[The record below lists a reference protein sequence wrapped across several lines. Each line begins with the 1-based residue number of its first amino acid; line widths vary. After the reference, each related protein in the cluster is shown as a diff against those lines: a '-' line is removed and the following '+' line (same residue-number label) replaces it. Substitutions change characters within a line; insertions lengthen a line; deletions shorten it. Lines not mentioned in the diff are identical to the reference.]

1 MTTSSFNNPGLTT
14 YDHAI
19 KWGAAA
25 CDQIARA
32 ATRSLNQSDP
42 REVGCSRSR
51 RWPMN
56 ASTAAETNGERGRTT
71 KMPASRDPS
80 TDGNTQ
86 TKRPDPSSPLTSQ
99 SEGSAMPT
107 PESAS

>member
-42 REVGCSRSR
+42 REVV
-51 RWPMN
+51 
-56 ASTAAETNGERGRTT
+56 AAVGHAGGR
-71 KMPASRDPS
+71 
-80 TDGNTQ
+80 
-86 TKRPDPSSPLTSQ
+86 
-99 SEGSAMPT
+99 
-107 PESAS
+107 